1 MYTVYT
7 VNCFS
12 SFFWFSPSHFV
23 INWKCKNYKKQ
34 KYTCFAFLLYLTI
47 MTSVLEDN
55 VDNLRENNTTSG
67 LQSTNGNPYGVS
79 FEEDDEGDK
88 QDEEENEVVDDID
101 GEIVGEEDEND
112 NTEDNVN
119 KARANIDENPWIKV
133 VEKSLQDV
141 DIEFDSVSKMMLE
154 KVNEQ
159 IPLLLEKL
167 HQEMLSEIMTCPS
180 EMGDVQLHDILRFWL
195 HRFLCH
201 QREPTIRPSSVHCTG
216 SSGILE

>member
-1 MYTVYT
+1 
-7 VNCFS
+7 
-12 SFFWFSPSHFV
+12 
-23 INWKCKNYKKQ
+23 
-34 KYTCFAFLLYLTI
+34 

-180 EMGDVQLHDILRFWL
+180 EMERLLSPIAWWKTRLFLSMLPRTGKIFKKLCLTALIGHNACTIVQPLPR
-195 HRFLCH
+195 
-201 QREPTIRPSSVHCTG
+201 TTVST
-216 SSGILE
+216 